1 MGEKRTAFGWP
12 QYSVKQLNH
21 WSFGIDLFLSPDYFF
36 TGFFSHIKITGLAM
50 KIVE

>member
-1 MGEKRTAFGWP
+1 MQSGRLV
-12 QYSVKQLNH
+12 SVFNRGVELMEDR
-21 WSFGIDLFLSPDYFF
+21 WFISRIYFF